1 MPALQQCPRL
11 PPRLL
16 PASLRAPAPASTP
29 RQPVLRPP
37 RPAPAPAPTWRSI
50 TGSIAMSTAAE
61 KMGSGFTKQWQ
72 MTLVLGALEVALS
85 QIPNL
90 EVGAPGGLLPAP
102 NSLAG
107 S

>member
-1 MPALQQCPRL
+1 
-11 PPRLL
+11 
-16 PASLRAPAPASTP
+16 
-29 RQPVLRPP
+29 
-37 RPAPAPAPTWRSI
+37 
-50 TGSIAMSTAAE
+50 MSTAAE